1 MGDSMIND
9 IEKLVKQENK
19 ENIILKIMLI
29 IVCVITI
36 IINYNDYSGV
46 FSSKSL
52 INDKT
57 SMEKSIINTKNYVY
71 VNLKDAKETRFTLE
85 NNKRIINIYEM
96 EYDNKNMLVMLDKN
110 TALTKKIEGILQNKK
125 DSNLEAIK
133 EKLKKENKDSFYDYY
148 FTNVDYSKKE
158 MIVKLKLYV
167 TVGFIAVLLFGI
179 IIDIIR
185 ILNPKKTFLFRK
197 YHRIITKKKKDN

>member
-1 MGDSMIND
+1 MIND